1 MSGRRRGITVLE
13 FAVAAPVLVLGLGGV
28 FSLSAGLLKMV
39 QVGQVCRAAA
49 GMAAA
54 GMDLSDPANQ
64 RLLARAAA
72 GLELNPAGSAAV
84 FITKL
89 RRADSGEYEVE
100 WSTAFGNAARWRSAL
115 EGNAGR
121 IREWIDLRPGECVVL
136 VETFASHYPALP
148 GMIPPVIRVRTL
160 T

>member
-1 MSGRRRGITVLE
+1 MSGRRRGMAVLE

-39 QVGQVCRAAA
+39 QAGQVCRTAA

-64 RLLARAAA
+64 RLLPRAAA
-72 GLELNPAGSAAV
+72 GLELDPAGGAAV
-84 FITKL
+84 FVTKVK
-89 RRADSGEYEVE
+89 RAESGEYAIE
-100 WSTAFGNAARWRSAL
+100 WSKALGNATRWQSELRGDA
-115 EGNAGR
+115 ER
-121 IREWIDLRPGECVVL
+121 ITKFIDLRPGECVVL
-136 VETFASHYPALP
+136 VETFARSYQALP
-148 GMIPPVIRVRTL
+148 GVIPSVIRVRTL